1 VEVRLRLNWGLGRYL
16 PGSPVEGMK
25 LALPEG
31 TSMGI
36 LLEAYG
42 IPVGEVGLISV
53 NGSLARVD
61 YILRDR
67 DDIQVYPPLDGG

>member
-1 VEVRLRLNWGLGRYL
+1 MEVRLRLNWGLGRYL

-36 LLEAYG
+36 LLEVYG
-42 IPVGEVGLISV
+42 IPTGEVGLIAV
-53 NGSLARVD
+53 NGSFARVD
-61 YILRDR
+61 RILRDK
-67 DDIQVYPPLDGG
+67 DDVQVYPPLEGG